1 MYPAANAWEAVPER
15 ASLLT
20 LNTDSLED
28 EIKTNLWV
36 KGVKVTKKWSSG
48 IVVVEVEERV
58 AIIDA
63 KLEGRREIMAGDGTE
78 LPGLGRSDLESVSL
92 DGERLNDILK
102 TVEILKDNGVDL
114 DSVDAVDAA
123 GVQATVEGSQ
133 IIFGEVVRDG
143 QAKVLRDIMERN
155 PDAGRF
161 DLRSPGR
168 VVVSGTERNG

>member
-1 MYPAANAWEAVPER
+1 MYPAANAWEAVPQR
-15 ASLLT
+15 SSLLT

-28 EIKTNLWV
+28 EIKDNPWV
-36 KGVKVTKKWSSG
+36 KGVEVTKKWSSG
-48 IVVVEVEERV
+48 IVLVEVEERV
-58 AIIDA
+58 AVIDA
-63 KLEGRREIMAGDGTE
+63 ELEGRRAIMAGDGTE

-123 GVQATVEGSQ
+123 GVQATVEGRR
-133 IIFGEVVRDG
+133 ILFGEVVRDG
-143 QAKVLRDIMERN
+143 QAKVLRDVMERN
-155 PDAGRF
+155 PDAALF

-168 VVVSGTERNG
+168 VVVSGTERDG